1 MSKMFNKGK
10 NIYFYAILN
19 MSVLTQRNVSFLDQ
33 TLFSFCCKK
42 HPFLTV
48 TQKLKNK
55 TESFNTLCCKVIYI
69 HIVENTSVSKGI
81 ISWCNRDK

>member
-33 TLFSFCCKK
+33 NFF
-42 HPFLTV
+42 FLLL
-48 TQKLKNK
+48 Q
-55 TESFNTLCCKVIYI
+55 E
-69 HIVENTSVSKGI
+69 TSVFDSHSKVKEQ
-81 ISWCNRDK
+81 NRIFQHFML

>member
-33 TLFSFCCKK
+33 NFRFWQS
-42 HPFLTV
+42 
-48 TQKLKNK
+48 LK
-55 TESFNTLCCKVIYI
+55 S
-69 HIVENTSVSKGI
+69 
-81 ISWCNRDK
+81 

>member
-33 TLFSFCCKK
+33 NFF
-42 HPFLTV
+42 PFAARNIRFW
-48 TQKLKNK
+48 QSLK
-55 TESFNTLCCKVIYI
+55 S
-69 HIVENTSVSKGI
+69 
-81 ISWCNRDK
+81 